1 MVNPGAV
8 NVLGA
13 DSQRNVVIFGAGCW
27 VEWPLSGLVSEE
39 SIIFNPDR
47 IDEVGVFGERDVLTE
62 DFGDR
67 GEVLFE
73 SFPT

>member
-13 DSQRNVVIFGAGCW
+13 DGQRNVVIFGASCW
-27 VEWPLSGLVSEE
+27 VEWPLSALVFEE
-39 SIIFNPDR
+39 SVVIDPDR
-47 IDEVGVFGERDVLTE
+47 TDEVGVIGERDVLTE
-62 DFGDR
+62 EFGDR